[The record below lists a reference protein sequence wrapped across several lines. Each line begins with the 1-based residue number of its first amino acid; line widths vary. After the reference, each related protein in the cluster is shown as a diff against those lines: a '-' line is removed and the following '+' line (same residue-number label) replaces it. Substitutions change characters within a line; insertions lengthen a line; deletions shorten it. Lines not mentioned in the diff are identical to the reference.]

1 MKDIQIT
8 HDIFE
13 WNGGPEILKN
23 PYYKVCLD
31 SKARILG
38 LETDSSIEGII
49 ILGDVEAIVDSIIYT
64 KSHGA
69 IGNTTNFTGTN
80 LVIFGLSV
88 TILKDFLVKL
98 DLTEQEH
105 LQYKEEAETMLIKL
119 KKTIKSHETSINI
132 DSDDEME
139 FIIFG
144 RRNFLLVGGQE
155 FFVLIHNKQIAVRK
169 GDSKLIQIDPH
180 DGILIAEKNKV
191 LNIGGSVTKSR
202 SILGEIG
209 VNLAASLL
217 DNILWE

>member
-13 WNGGPEILKN
+13 WNGNPEILKN
-23 PYYKVCLD
+23 PNYKVCLD

-38 LETDSSIEGII
+38 LETGSSIEGII
-49 ILGDVEAIVDSIIYT
+49 ILGDVEVIVDSIIYT

-88 TILKDFLVKL
+88 TILKDFLVKS
-98 DLTEQEH
+98 DLTEQKLLH
-105 LQYKEEAETMLIKL
+105 YQKDAENMLVKL
-119 KKTIKSHETSINI
+119 KKAIKSHETSINI
-132 DSDDEME
+132 DNDDEIE

-144 RRNFLLVGGQE
+144 RRNFLLVGGKKY
-155 FFVLIHNKQIAVRK
+155 FVLIHNKQIAVRK
-169 GDSKLIQIDPH
+169 GDSKLVQIDPH

-191 LNIGGSVTKSR
+191 LNIGGSITKGQ
-202 SILGEIG
+202 SILGELG
-209 VNLAASLL
+209 VNLAAFVL
-217 DNILWE
+217 DNILWD